1 MGKVQHF
8 EIPVNNSD
16 KAKEFYSKLF
26 GWKII
31 DVSVGKMKYFMIQ
44 TGPTDKEGMV
54 QDKGFI
60 NGGFTVNDPTA
71 KTPVIVITVDDIE
84 KTSLDIKKS
93 GGKIIMEKQK
103 VGDMGYYT
111 RFKDPEGNL
120 MGLWENIRKS
130 E

>member
-8 EIPVNNSD
+8 EIPVSNSD

-71 KTPVIVITVDDIE
+71 KTPLIVITVDDIE
-84 KTSLDIKKS
+84 KTSVGIKKS

-103 VGDMGYYT
+103 VGDIGYYI

-130 E
+130 

>member
-8 EIPVNNSD
+8 EIPVSNSD

-71 KTPVIVITVDDIE
+71 KTPLIVITVDDLE
-84 KTSLDIKKS
+84 KTSSDIKKS

-103 VGDMGYYT
+103 VGDIGYYI

-130 E
+130 